1 MAVAVKSRRKDPPL
15 FFYAHALAI
24 WRVASFRFSF
34 SFFLKFSFSF
44 FSFSIPV
51 RIDLAEMTEQ
61 RAFVNQRRI
70 EFLEP
75 DAEGNFTSRNY
86 PTLSDRGNSIL
97 AIAAEEDDAEAYYP
111 SVFCVTPNRSNFN
124 NKQASSSKSLAF
136 PLNKRERF
144 ERLYA
149 QSRASEGLFQCGNNQ
164 ASFPPSSRQ
173 AKQPC
178 VVFEDPSAN
187 MALLYQTNRGPTR
200 SSVTPRALNFEGYDT
215 VTHEET
221 TPRKRQI
228 QVESSAANAPS
239 KPKILKETSRQ
250 SSDKCK
256 ATFDIKSKV
265 KKASGSAEV
274 VILTA
279 NVKCTVE
286 WHSQISSFRK
296 FHVLFEVFAILQ
308 RVRETEMYYELLLRD
323 KSGPLMLTLFYKMD
337 QTLPELARG
346 QVVRV
351 VGRLLARTRLQA
363 FSVRQAR
370 PGEMQRHD
378 LYLSNQSLKTMKRIE
393 QDQEE

>member
-1 MAVAVKSRRKDPPL
+1 M
-15 FFYAHALAI
+15 
-24 WRVASFRFSF
+24 
-34 SFFLKFSFSF
+34 
-44 FSFSIPV
+44 
-51 RIDLAEMTEQ
+51 EQ

-70 EFLEP
+70 EFFEP
-75 DAEGNFTSRNY
+75 HADGNFSSRNY

-111 SVFCVTPNRSNFN
+111 SVFCVTPNRSNLY
-124 NKQASSSKSLAF
+124 NKLAASGKSLAF

-144 ERLYA
+144 ELMYA
-149 QSRASEGLFQCGNNQ
+149 QSRASEGLFHSENNQ
-164 ASFPPSSRQ
+164 ASSPPSSRQ

-178 VVFEDPSAN
+178 VVFEGPSAN
-187 MALLYQTNRGPTR
+187 MALLHQTNRGATR
-200 SSVTPRALNFEGYDT
+200 SSVPRALNFEGYNP

-228 QVESSAANAPS
+228 QVESSATNAPS
-239 KPKILKETSRQ
+239 KPKVLKETSRQ
-250 SSDKCK
+250 SSDKGK
-256 ATFDIKSKV
+256 ATFDMKSKV
-265 KKASGSAEV
+265 KKASGSPEV

-308 RVRETEMYYELLLRD
+308 RVREKETHYELLLRD

-337 QTLPELARG
+337 QTMPELASG